1 MKKLTISIE
10 TFGILLPD
18 LIKSGV
24 TFTAIE
30 VGTEIMIEF
39 TGGY

>member
-1 MKKLTISIE
+1 MKKLTLSIE

-24 TFTAIE
+24 TFVAHE
-30 VGTEIMIEF
+30 VNGNIVIEF